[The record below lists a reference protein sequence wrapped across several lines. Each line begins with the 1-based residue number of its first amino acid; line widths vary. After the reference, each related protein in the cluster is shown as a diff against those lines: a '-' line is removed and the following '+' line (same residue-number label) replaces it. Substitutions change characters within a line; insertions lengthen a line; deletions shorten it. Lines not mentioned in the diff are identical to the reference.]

1 METEIID
8 QEMILMN
15 QTIQQLYD
23 RKSVRVFTDEP
34 ITDDEKKIIL
44 TSALQ
49 APTAGNMALYSI
61 LDIQEQS
68 LKEELARRCDN
79 QPFIAKAPLV
89 LIFLADF
96 QKWYDIFYA
105 CCDESPKIEEADL
118 FLASQ
123 DCVIAAQNAVVAAQS
138 MGIGSCYIGDIME
151 NFEINKELLHL
162 PKYALPYSMVVFGRP
177 TQQQKD
183 RIKPKRFAIE
193 DIVHIDTYRQKSIEE
208 TMHMFEKQTEKNGKE
223 LKEYIRAFANRK
235 FYVDFR
241 KEMNRSAKAML
252 KQWTD

>member
-1 METEIID
+1 
-8 QEMILMN
+8 MN

-34 ITDDEKKIIL
+34 ITYDEKQMIL

-49 APTAGNMALYSI
+49 APTAGNMTLYSI

-68 LKEELARRCDN
+68 LKDELAKRCDN

-89 LIFLADF
+89 LIFLVDF
-96 QKWYDIFYA
+96 QKWHDIFNAY
-105 CCDESPKIEEADL
+105 CEESPKIEEADL

-123 DCVIAAQNAVVAAQS
+123 DCVIASQNAVVAAQS

-151 NFEINKELLHL
+151 NFEINRKLLHL
-162 PKYALPYSMVVFGRP
+162 PKYALPYSMVVFGKP

-183 RIKPKRFAIE
+183 RIKPKRFE
-193 DIVHIDTYRQKSIEE
+193 LQDIVHTNTYRQKTIEE
-208 TMHMFEKQTEKNGKE
+208 TICMFEKQSEKTGKE
-223 LKEYIRAFANRK
+223 FAEYIKAFANRK

>member
-1 METEIID
+1 
-8 QEMILMN
+8 MN
-15 QTIQQLYD
+15 QTIQELYN

-34 ITDDEKKIIL
+34 ITDEEKQIIL
-44 TSALQ
+44 TSAQQ

-61 LDIQEQS
+61 IDIQERT

-96 QKWYDIFYA
+96 QKWYDIFNTY
-105 CCDESPKIEEADL
+105 CEETPKIEEADL

-123 DCVIAAQNAVVAAQS
+123 DCVIAAQNTVVAAQS

-151 NFEINKELLHL
+151 NFEINRELLHL

-183 RIKPKRFAIE
+183 RIKPKRFE
-193 DIVHIDTYRQKSIEE
+193 LNDIVHTNTYHHNSIEE
-208 TMHMFEKQTEKNGKE
+208 TKYMFEKQTGKTGKE
-223 LKEYIRAFANRK
+223 LKEYIIAFAKRK

>member
-1 METEIID
+1 
-8 QEMILMN
+8 MN
-15 QTIQQLYD
+15 QTIKEIYE

-34 ITDDEKKIIL
+34 ITDEEKKIIL
-44 TSALQ
+44 ESALQ

-61 LDIQEQS
+61 LDIQDQK
-68 LKEELARRCDN
+68 LKEILAKRCDN
-79 QPFIAKAPLV
+79 QPFISKAPLV

-96 QKWYDIFYA
+96 QKWYDIFNFY
-105 CCDESPKIEEADL
+105 CEKTPKIEEADL

-151 NFEINKELLHL
+151 NFEVNRELLHL
-162 PKYALPYSMVVFGRP
+162 PPYALPYSMVVFGKP

-183 RIKPKRFAIE
+183 RQKPKRFNL
-193 DIVHIDTYRQKSIEE
+193 DNMVHTNTYRQKSIEE
-208 TMHMFEKQTEKNGKE
+208 TKIMFKNQSGKTENE
-223 LKEYIRAFANRK
+223 LADYITAFADRK
-235 FYVDFR
+235 FFADFR

>member
-1 METEIID
+1 
-8 QEMILMN
+8 MN
-15 QTIQQLYD
+15 KTIQELYD
-23 RKSVRVFTDEP
+23 RKSVRVFTNEP
-34 ITDDEKKIIL
+34 ITDEEKQIIL

-49 APTAGNMALYSI
+49 APTAGNMTLYSI
-61 LDIQEQS
+61 LNIQEQS
-68 LKEELARRCDN
+68 LKDELAKRCDN
-79 QPFIAKAPLV
+79 QPFIAKAPFV

-96 QKWYDIFYA
+96 QKWYDIFNAY
-105 CCDESPKIEEADL
+105 CKETPKIEEADL

-151 NFEINKELLHL
+151 NFEINRELLHL

-177 TQQQKD
+177 TKQQQD
-183 RIKPKRFAIE
+183 RIKPKRFGLE
-193 DIVHIDTYRQKSIEE
+193 DIVHIDTYHQKSLEE
-208 TMHMFEKQTEKNGKE
+208 IKNMFEKQTGKTGNE
-223 LKEYIRAFANRK
+223 LEEYINAFAKRK

-252 KQWTD
+252 KQWTDS

>member
-1 METEIID
+1 
-8 QEMILMN
+8 MN
-15 QTIQQLYD
+15 QTIQDLFN
-23 RKSVRVFTDEP
+23 RKSTRVFTDDP
-34 ITDDEKKIIL
+34 ITEEERRIIL
-44 TSALQ
+44 ESALQ
-49 APTAGNMALYSI
+49 APTAGNMTLYSI
-61 LDIQEQS
+61 LDIQEQD
-68 LKEELARRCDN
+68 LKEELAKRCDN

-96 QKWYDIFYA
+96 QKWYDIFNA
-105 CCDESPKIEEADL
+105 CCEETPVIGEADL

-151 NFEINKELLHL
+151 NFEINRELLHL
-162 PKYALPYSMVVFGRP
+162 PTYALPYSMVVFGRP

-183 RIKPKRFAIE
+183 RPKPKLFELE
-193 DIVHIDTYRQKSIEE
+193 DIVHVNTYHEKSIEE
-208 TMHMFEKQTEKNGKE
+208 IKTMFEKQSGKSGEE
-223 LKEYIRAFANRK
+223 LEAYITAFANRK

-252 KQWTD
+252 KQWTGCPYEIK

>member
-1 METEIID
+1 
-8 QEMILMN
+8 MN
-15 QTIQQLYD
+15 QTIRELYD
-23 RKSVRVFTDEP
+23 RKSVRVFTNEP
-34 ITDDEKKIIL
+34 ITDEEKQIIL

-61 LDIQEQS
+61 LDIRDQG
-68 LKEELARRCDN
+68 LKDKLAERCDN
-79 QPFIAKAPLV
+79 QPFIAKAPFV

-96 QKWYDIFYA
+96 QKWYDIFNAY
-105 CCDESPKIEEADL
+105 CDEAPKIQEADL

-151 NFEINKELLHL
+151 NFEINRELLHL

-177 TQQQKD
+177 TKQQKD
-183 RIKPKRFAIE
+183 RVKPKRFALE
-193 DIVHIDTYRQKSIEE
+193 DIVHINTYHQKSLEQTKKI
-208 TMHMFEKQTEKNGKE
+208 FEKQSGKTGKE
-223 LKEYIRAFANRK
+223 LEEYITAFANRK

-241 KEMNRSAKAML
+241 KEMNRSAKAMI

>member
-1 METEIID
+1 
-8 QEMILMN
+8 MN

-34 ITDDEKKIIL
+34 ITDDEKQMIL

-49 APTAGNMALYSI
+49 APSAGNMALYSI
-61 LDIQEQS
+61 LDIQEQT
-68 LKEELARRCDN
+68 LKEELAKRCDN

-96 QKWYDIFYA
+96 QKWYDIFRA

-151 NFEINKELLHL
+151 NFEINRELLHL
-162 PKYALPYSMVVFGRP
+162 PKYALPYSMVIFGRP
-177 TQQQKD
+177 TQQQKE
-183 RIKPKRFAIE
+183 RTKPKRFALN
-193 DIVHIDTYRQKSIEE
+193 DIVHTNFYHQKSIEE
-208 TMHMFEKQTEKNGKE
+208 TREILEKQSEKTGKE
-223 LKEYIRAFANRK
+223 FEEYIQAFAKRK
-235 FYVDFR
+235 FYSDFR

-252 KQWTD
+252 KQWTDL

>member
-1 METEIID
+1 
-8 QEMILMN
+8 MN
-15 QTIQQLYD
+15 QTIQDLFN
-23 RKSVRVFTDEP
+23 RKSTRVFTDDP
-34 ITDDEKKIIL
+34 ITEEERKIIL
-44 TSALQ
+44 ESALQ
-49 APTAGNMALYSI
+49 APTAGNMTLYSI
-61 LDIQEQS
+61 LDIQEQD
-68 LKEELARRCDN
+68 LKEELAKRCDN

-96 QKWYDIFYA
+96 QKWYDIFNA
-105 CCDESPKIEEADL
+105 CCEETPVIGEADL

-151 NFEINKELLHL
+151 NFEINRELLHL
-162 PKYALPYSMVVFGRP
+162 PTYALPYSMVVFGKP

-183 RIKPKRFAIE
+183 RPKPKRFELE
-193 DIVHIDTYRQKSIEE
+193 DIVHVNTYHEKSIEE
-208 TMHMFEKQTEKNGKE
+208 IKTMFEKQSGKSGEE
-223 LKEYIRAFANRK
+223 LKAYITAFANRK

-252 KQWTD
+252 KQWTGCPYEIE

>member
-1 METEIID
+1 
-8 QEMILMN
+8 MN
-15 QTIQQLYD
+15 QTIKELYN

-34 ITDDEKKIIL
+34 ITDKERKIIL
-44 TSALQ
+44 ESALQ

-61 LDIQEQS
+61 LDIREQG
-68 LKEELARRCDN
+68 LKEELAKRCDN
-79 QPFIAKAPLV
+79 QPFIAKAPIV

-96 QKWYDIFYA
+96 QKWYDIFHAY
-105 CCDESPKIEEADL
+105 CDEVPKIEEADL

-151 NFEINKELLHL
+151 NFEINKELLNL

-183 RIKPKRFAIE
+183 RIKPKRFSLE
-193 DIVHIDTYRQKSIEE
+193 DMVHVDYYHQKSFDE
-208 TMHMFEKQTEKNGKE
+208 TKNMFEKQSGKKEKE
-223 LKEYIRAFANRK
+223 LEEYITAFAHRK

-241 KEMNRSAKAML
+241 REMNRSAKAML
-252 KQWTD
+252 KQWTN

>member
-1 METEIID
+1 
-8 QEMILMN
+8 MN
-15 QTIQQLYD
+15 QTIQDLYN

-34 ITDDEKKIIL
+34 ITDDEKNIIL
-44 TSALQ
+44 NSALQ
-49 APTAGNMALYSI
+49 APTAGNMTLYSI
-61 LDIQEQS
+61 LDIREQS
-68 LKEELARRCDN
+68 LKEELAKRCDN

-96 QKWYDIFYA
+96 QKWYDIFKAY
-105 CCDESPKIEEADL
+105 CEEPPKIEEADL

-151 NFEINKELLHL
+151 SFEINRELLQL

-183 RIKPKRFAIE
+183 RIKPKRFE
-193 DIVHIDTYRQKSIEE
+193 LDDIVHTDIYHHKSLEE
-208 TMHMFEKQTEKNGKE
+208 TKNMLEKQSGKTGKE
-223 LKEYIRAFANRK
+223 FEEYITAFAKRK

-241 KEMNRSAKAML
+241 REMNRSAKAML